1 MRYRVLCQSQIY
13 PISPSL
19 LSPTSEKT
27 DVQSARPIE
36 LIAISAAVIRLSSKP
51 VYQNQTVALDR
62 RRRIGRIETCGPALQ
77 DEEVHSLAALWTRR
91 GLNVF
96 CPMMLTLD

>member
-1 MRYRVLCQSQIY
+1 MRYRVLRQSQIY

-51 VYQNQTVALDR
+51 VYQTVALDR
-62 RRRIGRIETCGPALQ
+62 RRRIGRTETCGPALQ

-96 CPMMLTLD
+96 CR

>member
-1 MRYRVLCQSQIY
+1 MRFR
-13 PISPSL
+13 
-19 LSPTSEKT
+19 TSRKFQNYYVALEEEINRC
-27 DVQSARPIE
+27 DIGCYVQSARPIE

-51 VYQNQTVALDR
+51 VYQTVALDR
-62 RRRIGRIETCGPALQ
+62 RRRIGRTETCGPAMQ